1 MSTFLKKK
9 RSFYIFDNDDNFS
22 KPFLKHFSYQYP
34 NKQNTPKD
42 FDLFIEE
49 DNIGPEPNLKYDIVK
64 RVIASRFIDNNIRKM
79 VCLVEFLKRPDGFQ
93 PKPMKVT
100 SVDLKKYA
108 PRQLAEYY
116 ETKL

>member
-1 MSTFLKKK
+1 MNTYLKKK
-9 RSFYIFDNDDNFS
+9 RSSFYIFDDDDTFS
-22 KPFLKHFSYQYP
+22 SPFLEHFSYKYP
-34 NKQNTPKD
+34 NKEKD
-42 FDLFIEE
+42 FELFIEE
-49 DNIGPEPNLKYDIVK
+49 DKIGPEPNLKYDIVK
-64 RVIASRFIDNNIRKM
+64 RVITSRFVDNDIHKM
-79 VCLVEFLKRPDGFQ
+79 VCLVEFLKRPNGFQ